1 MTTFRHVDRDG
12 ERVVARREV
21 VEGTVVYFPLAEAI
35 NFSERLHPR
44 GRAGRWVDKLGD
56 FMHGKGT
63 VVGTTP
69 YLQRRDP
76 GTAPRMTFASA
87 AALHKDSRLSGLFG
101 AFEKDAEDLASKHNV
116 KLVRG
121 ERNVGVF
128 EGVFEPSYALKVRGD
143 KADIDAFNKDLGA
156 KYDQKA
162 VVGFTPDPQGS
173 DAEISFTGG
182 KDPDAFFKA
191 LVDIMGEDAGA
202 SYDDGVWRV
211 FVYGGDV
218 EVMRKLDDLGKRMG
232 MSAKAAAGSGDYFQL
247 REGDG

>member
-1 MTTFRHVDRDG
+1 MTTFRHIDRDG

-35 NFSERLHPR
+35 DFSERLHPR
-44 GRAGRWVDKLGD
+44 GRGGRWVDKLGD
-56 FMHGKGT
+56 LIHGKGT
-63 VVGTTP
+63 VLGTTP

-76 GTAPRMTFASA
+76 GKHPRMSFASA
-87 AALHKDSRLSGLFG
+87 AALHKDPHLAGLFG
-101 AFEKDAEDLASKHNV
+101 AFEADTEALASRHNV

-143 KADIDAFNKDLGA
+143 KADIDAFNKDLGSM
-156 KYDQKA
+156 YDQKA

-173 DAEISFTGG
+173 DAEIAFSGG

-191 LVDIMGEDAGA
+191 LGDIMGEDAGA

-218 EVMRKLDDLGKRMG
+218 EVMRGLDELGKRMG
-232 MSAKAAAGSGDYFQL
+232 LGVKAVAGSGDYFQL
-247 REGDG
+247 REGSG